1 MKLLEILKKMLSC
14 ATTETSESTE
24 VSKSTVLPLVDSNK
38 RSKDY
43 ADLEDI
49 RLVVGDKTLALVYNV
64 RLGGLHNVLSYDPC
78 SGATQDCFSEI
89 NAIIEK
95 NLEEAYESIVVKTG
109 ENQYL
114 LNIGVNLLLGP
125 GSLSQQLCDDVIN
138 VFYPIIKRFIDE
150 HVVNNKVGVY
160 SVFTGGN
167 GTSVGLLSLV
177 NLLEKDGYICCGVGT
192 SYDNHSYPLKRAKG
206 WHGFTYIAL
215 EELIKGKEKSPEVN
229 ILSLLHDK
237 LVAKMKS
244 DIVCSQDIKHEPSI
258 CHNNFEIMEQYGQ
271 VRTMADILIGMNEQ
285 QHFHSSEEAVAAVEK
300 FIILQSPCH
309 FAISGKAFHFIADAL
324 YSPMAFVNGILN
336 KNAFW
341 DNFTVSQFEK
351 NWDNAMYRY
360 YYAKIWKLICYF
372 NEFRRYTSPNQIYRD
387 LKSTINS
394 EYYVMA
400 DSTYHIGYPQ
410 YFFRCAIEE
419 AWDEIAPNNS
429 INPQLLDK
437 YMFKNHE
444 ASVRAI
450 GLEATIEKHF
460 KQDYCWTDVYF
471 PEQIGSAPIYIERK
485 IGKKRIFIKSCGE
498 GKGPNNCPEL
508 LEFGYAYRLLVEDIK
523 YDIYGSYSK
532 NDFKPELFVP
542 KDDMSLPI
550 YSAELPVGKLIFENE
565 NDKVAFL
572 EKELKSR
579 QSIKKSDRK
588 ALIKSFRS

>member
-38 RSKDY
+38 ESKDY
-43 ADLEDI
+43 ADLDDI

-64 RLGGLHNVLSYDPC
+64 CMGGLHNVLSYDPC